1 MSLEKDTLPVVRQ
14 TVVRQTEVEVQWVFE
29 GAMDERPEL
38 KPKVRFQVIST

>member
-1 MSLEKDTLPVVRQ
+1 MSLEKDTLP
-14 TVVRQTEVEVQWVFE
+14 VVRQTEVEVQWVFE